1 MFFVKK
7 ESVMEKLIL
16 SEVEVEAICERLAN
30 EMDKQMDKDESNLPV
45 LLGIMNGALPF
56 MYQLVKSIKHPNEID
71 TMQVSS
77 YNGTVST
84 GELIVKKKPERN
96 LEGKDVYIIEDI
108 IDTGLTMHLLRKYIM
123 DVYKPRHL
131 YVVIMIKRQVD
142 KPHYQEVADFTG
154 VVLEEQR
161 YIVGYGFDYYGIGR
175 CLPYVFVPS
184 EEDFK
189 TWDAILMKDNPDYK
203 NKKK

>member
-1 MFFVKK
+1 
-7 ESVMEKLIL
+7 MEKLIL
-16 SEVEVEAICERLAN
+16 SEIEVEELCKRVAA
-30 EMDKQMDKDESNLPV
+30 EMDKQMDEDDSNLPV

-56 MYQLVKSIKHPNEID
+56 MYQLVKNIKHPNEID

-77 YNGTVST
+77 YNGTAST
-84 GELIVKKKPERN
+84 GELIVKKKPDRV

-123 DVYKPRHL
+123 DTYKPRHL
-131 YVVIMIKRQVD
+131 YVVIMIKRAVD
-142 KPHYQEVADFTG
+142 KPHYQEVADITG
-154 VVLEEQR
+154 TVLEEQR

-184 EEDFK
+184 EDDFK
-189 TWDAILMKDNPDYK
+189 KWDEILLKDNPNFK
-203 NKKK
+203 IAKR

>member
-1 MFFVKK
+1 
-7 ESVMEKLIL
+7 MEKLIL
-16 SEVEVEAICERLAN
+16 SEIEVEELCKRLADQ
-30 EMDKQMDKDESNLPV
+30 MDQQMDKDGSNLPV

-77 YNGTVST
+77 YNGTSST
-84 GELIVKKKPERN
+84 GELIIKKEPERN

-108 IDTGLTMHLLRKYIM
+108 IDTGLTMHLLRKYILEH
-123 DVYKPRHL
+123 YKPRHL
-131 YVVIMIKRQVD
+131 YVVIMVKRQVE

-184 EEDFK
+184 EDDFK
-189 TWDAILMKDNPDYK
+189 QWDAILAKDNPDYK
-203 NKKK
+203 NKKKK

>member
-1 MFFVKK
+1 
-7 ESVMEKLIL
+7 MEKLIL
-16 SEVEVEAICERLAN
+16 SEIEVEELCKRLADQ
-30 EMDKQMDKDESNLPV
+30 MDQQMDKDESNLPV

-56 MYQLVKSIKHPNEID
+56 MYQLVKNIKHPNEID

-77 YNGTVST
+77 YNGTSST
-84 GELIVKKKPERN
+84 GELIVKKEPERD

-108 IDTGLTMHLLRKYIM
+108 IDTGLTMHLLRKYILEN
-123 DVYKPRHL
+123 YKPRHL
-131 YVVIMIKRQVD
+131 YVVIMVKRQVE

-184 EEDFK
+184 EDDFK
-189 TWDAILMKDNPDYK
+189 EWDAILAKDNPNYK
-203 NKKK
+203 DKKKK

>member
-1 MFFVKK
+1 
-7 ESVMEKLIL
+7 MEKLVL
-16 SEVEVEAICERLAN
+16 SEEQVEELCANLAKQ
-30 EMDKQMDKDESNLPV
+30 MDDQMDKDGSNLPV

-56 MYQLVKSIKHPNEID
+56 LYQLVKNIKHPNEID

-77 YNGTVST
+77 YNGTAST
-84 GELIVKKKPERN
+84 GELIIKKKPERN

-123 DVYKPRHL
+123 DTYHPKHL
-131 YVVIMIKRQVD
+131 YVVIMVKRNVAN
-142 KPHYQEVADFTG
+142 PTYAEVADFTG
-154 VVLEEQR
+154 VVLDEQR

-184 EEDFK
+184 EDDFK
-189 TWDAILMKDNPDYK
+189 AWDEILTKDNPDYK
-203 NKKK
+203 KKK

>member
-1 MFFVKK
+1 
-7 ESVMEKLIL
+7 MEKLIL
-16 SEVEVEAICERLAN
+16 SEIEVEELCKRVAAQ
-30 EMDKQMDKDESNLPV
+30 MDKQMDEDGSNLPV

-56 MYQLVKSIKHPNEID
+56 MYQLVKNIKHPNEID

-77 YNGTVST
+77 YNGTAST
-84 GELIVKKKPERN
+84 GELIIKKKPDRV

-123 DVYKPRHL
+123 ETYKPRHL
-131 YVVIMIKRQVD
+131 YVVIMVKRAVD

-184 EEDFK
+184 EDDFK
-189 TWDAILMKDNPDYK
+189 KWDEILLKDNPDFK
-203 NKKK
+203 IAKR

>member
-1 MFFVKK
+1 
-7 ESVMEKLIL
+7 MEKLIL
-16 SEVEVEAICERLAN
+16 SEIEVEELCKRVAAQ
-30 EMDKQMDKDESNLPV
+30 MDKQMDEDGSNLPV

-56 MYQLVKSIKHPNEID
+56 MYQLVKNVKHPNEID

-77 YNGTVST
+77 YNGTAST
-84 GELIVKKKPERN
+84 GELIIKKKPDRV

-123 DVYKPRHL
+123 ETYKPRHL
-131 YVVIMIKRQVD
+131 YVVIMVKRAVD

-184 EEDFK
+184 EDDFK
-189 TWDAILMKDNPDYK
+189 KWDEILLKDNPDFK
-203 NKKK
+203 IAKR